1 MITIPVDRKLSI
13 KIKIEST
20 QSQLFIR
27 LDILNFDAAESSGAG
42 YYW

>member
-1 MITIPVDRKLSI
+1 MITIPVDRKLAI

-20 QSQLFIR
+20 QSQLSIR
-27 LDILNFDAAESSGAG
+27 LDILNFDAAERSGVG